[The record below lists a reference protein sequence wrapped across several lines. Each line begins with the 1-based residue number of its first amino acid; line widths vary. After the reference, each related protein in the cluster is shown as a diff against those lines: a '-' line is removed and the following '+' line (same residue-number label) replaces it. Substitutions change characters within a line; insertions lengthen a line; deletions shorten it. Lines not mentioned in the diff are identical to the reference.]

1 MTAVSEPT
9 QPPRPVTG
17 RGGRVR
23 RSARAGRAPGSPR
36 WVGLL
41 YLAPGVIA
49 YVLFVLA
56 PLGNNLW
63 LSFFNWDGITT
74 STWAGLDNYS
84 TVFHDSQIRGAFYH
98 SLVLIFFYS
107 VLPVILGLLL
117 AATMS
122 HMRVRGLA
130 TFRAILFLPQ
140 VISTVVVAIT
150 FQWLYA
156 DTGPLN
162 QMLRAVGLGS
172 VARGWLGDFDYA
184 LPAVGLIGTWISTGL
199 CMVLLM
205 AGVQRIPITLY
216 EAARVDGCGAIRE
229 FFAITLPGLRN
240 ELAVVLTITIIAAL
254 RSFDIIYVASLGGP
268 GDQTLVPSLVIYRD
282 AFRNNAVGLASAIAI
297 VLTVIILA
305 VAFIVTRLVEDR
317 AK

>member
-1 MTAVSEPT
+1 
-9 QPPRPVTG
+9 VTG

-23 RSARAGRAPGSPR
+23 RRAHAGRAPGSPR
-36 WVGLL
+36 WIGLL
-41 YLAPGVIA
+41 YLAPGLIA
-49 YVLFVLA
+49 YILFVLA

-74 STWAGLDNYS
+74 STWAGLANYG
-84 TVFHDSQIRGAFYH
+84 TVLHDSQIRSAFYH

-107 VLPVILGLLL
+107 VLPVIIGLLL

-162 QMLRAVGLGS
+162 QFLRAIGLGS

-205 AGVQRIPITLY
+205 AGVQRIPVTLY

-240 ELAVVLTITIIAAL
+240 ELAVVLTLTIIAAL

-305 VAFIVTRLVEDR
+305 VAFVVTRLVEDR

>member
-1 MTAVSEPT
+1 MTAVSEPRD
-9 QPPRPVTG
+9 PPRPITR
-17 RGGRVR
+17 RGGHVR
-23 RSARAGRAPGSPR
+23 PRNGAGRAPGSPR

-41 YLAPGVIA
+41 YLAPALIA
-49 YVLFVLA
+49 YGVFVLA

-63 LSFFNWDGITT
+63 LSFFSWDGIT
-74 STWAGLDNYS
+74 SKVWAGLDNYS
-84 TVFHDSQIRGAFYH
+84 TVATDGQIRGAFYH

-107 VLPVILGLLL
+107 FLPVVIGLLL

-122 HMRVRGLA
+122 HTRIRGLA
-130 TFRAILFLPQ
+130 AFRAILFLPQ

-150 FQWLYA
+150 FQWLYT

-162 QMLRAVGLGS
+162 QLLRAVGLGS

-184 LPAVGLIGTWISTGL
+184 LPAVGLIGTWLSTGL

-205 AGVQRIPITLY
+205 AGVQRIPVTLY
-216 EAARVDGCGAIRE
+216 EAARVDGCGAVRE

-240 ELAVVLTITIIAAL
+240 ELAVVLTLTIIAAL

-305 VAFIVTRLVEDR
+305 VAFVVTRLVEER
-317 AK
+317 K

>member
-1 MTAVSEPT
+1 MTAVSEPRD
-9 QPPRPVTG
+9 PPRPITR
-17 RGGRVR
+17 RGGHVR
-23 RSARAGRAPGSPR
+23 PRNGAGRAPGSPR

-41 YLAPGVIA
+41 YLAPALIA
-49 YVLFVLA
+49 YGVFVLA

-63 LSFFNWDGITT
+63 LSFFSWDGIT
-74 STWAGLDNYS
+74 SKVWAGLDNYS
-84 TVFHDSQIRGAFYH
+84 TVATDGQIRGAFYH

-107 VLPVILGLLL
+107 LLPVVIGLLL

-122 HMRVRGLA
+122 HTRIRGLA
-130 TFRAILFLPQ
+130 AFRAILFLPQ

-150 FQWLYA
+150 FQWLYT

-162 QMLRAVGLGS
+162 QLLRAVGLGS

-184 LPAVGLIGTWISTGL
+184 LPAVGLIGTWLSTGL

-205 AGVQRIPITLY
+205 AGVQRIPVTLY
-216 EAARVDGCGAIRE
+216 EAARVDGCGAVRE

-240 ELAVVLTITIIAAL
+240 ELAVVLTLTIIAAL

-305 VAFIVTRLVEDR
+305 VAFVVTRLVEER
-317 AK
+317 K

>member
-23 RSARAGRAPGSPR
+23 RRARAGRAPGSPR

-41 YLAPGVIA
+41 YLAPAVIA

-122 HMRVRGLA
+122 HTRVRGLA
-130 TFRAILFLPQ
+130 GFRAILFLPQ

-162 QMLRAVGLGS
+162 QMLRAIGLGS

-305 VAFIVTRLVEDR
+305 VAFVVTRLVEDR

>member
-1 MTAVSEPT
+1 MTAVSEPRN
-9 QPPRPVTG
+9 PPRPVAG
-17 RGGRVR
+17 RGGRVPR
-23 RSARAGRAPGSPR
+23 RGAGRAPGSPR

-41 YLAPGVIA
+41 YLAPALIA
-49 YVLFVLA
+49 YVVFVIL

-63 LSFFNWDGITT
+63 LSFFNWDGIT
-74 STWAGLDNYS
+74 SKVWVGLANYG
-84 TVFHDSQIRGAFYH
+84 TVLHDTQIRNSFYH
-98 SLVLIFFYS
+98 SLVLIVFYS
-107 VLPVILGLLL
+107 VLPVIIGLLL

-122 HMRVRGLA
+122 HTRVRGLA
-130 TFRAILFLPQ
+130 AFRAILFLPQ

-162 QMLRAVGLGS
+162 QFLRAIGLGS
-172 VARGWLGDFDYA
+172 IARGWLGDFTYA

-205 AGVQRIPITLY
+205 AGVQRIPVTLY

-229 FFAITLPGLRN
+229 FFVITLPGLRN
-240 ELAVVLTITIIAAL
+240 ELSVVLTLTIIAAL

-282 AFRNNAVGLASAIAI
+282 AFRNNAVGLASAIAM

-305 VAFIVTRLVEDR
+305 VAFVVTRVVEER
-317 AK
+317 R

>member
-1 MTAVSEPT
+1 MTAVSEPRD
-9 QPPRPVTG
+9 PPRPITR
-17 RGGRVR
+17 RGGHVR
-23 RSARAGRAPGSPR
+23 PRNGAGRAPGSPR

-41 YLAPGVIA
+41 YLAPALIA
-49 YVLFVLA
+49 YGVFVLA

-63 LSFFNWDGITT
+63 LSFFSWDGIT
-74 STWAGLDNYS
+74 SKVWAGLDNYS
-84 TVFHDSQIRGAFYH
+84 TVATDGQIRGAFYH

-107 VLPVILGLLL
+107 LLPVVIGLLL

-122 HMRVRGLA
+122 HTRIRGLA
-130 TFRAILFLPQ
+130 AFRAILFLPQ

-150 FQWLYA
+150 FQWLYT

-162 QMLRAVGLGS
+162 QLLRAVGLGS

-184 LPAVGLIGTWISTGL
+184 LPAVGLIGTWLSSGL

-205 AGVQRIPITLY
+205 AGVQRIPVTLY
-216 EAARVDGCGAIRE
+216 EAARVDGCGAVRE

-240 ELAVVLTITIIAAL
+240 ELAVVLTLTIIAAL

-305 VAFIVTRLVEDR
+305 VAFVVTRLVEER
-317 AK
+317 K